1 MRWQQRVFPGVE
13 FDRFIAD
20 VERLSGT
27 HAVKHEMHE
36 MRMALLMVRRRG
48 GGMMDAPET
57 GACSAA
63 GANARVLSTCHIP
76 SQEAKVAAQ
85 PPESAAEAQDSTAA
99 APADDPE
106 LDLAIDEEAEDEEDL
121 LALLS
126 EPMDAEAP
134 DGGTQGHTQE
144 DLALP
149 EDDMLGSLPPEAYA
163 AALEDDDDEMALER
177 ALAEA

>member
-1 MRWQQRVFPGVE
+1 M
-13 FDRFIAD
+13 D
-20 VERLSGT
+20 VL
-27 HAVKHEMHE
+27 
-36 MRMALLMVRRRG
+36 
-48 GGMMDAPET
+48 ET

-63 GANARVLSTCHIP
+63 GAIVPGLSTCHIA
-76 SQEAKVAAQ
+76 SQEAKAAVQ
-85 PPESAAEAQDSTAA
+85 PPEPAAEAPDSTAA
-99 APADDPE
+99 APADGPE

-121 LALLS
+121 LALLA

-134 DGGTQGHTQE
+134 DGGTQGPTQE

>member
-1 MRWQQRVFPGVE
+1 
-13 FDRFIAD
+13 
-20 VERLSGT
+20 
-27 HAVKHEMHE
+27 
-36 MRMALLMVRRRG
+36 
-48 GGMMDAPET
+48 MDALEK
-57 GACSAA
+57 GVCSAA
-63 GANARVLSTCHIP
+63 DAHARVLSSCRIV
-76 SQEAKVAAQ
+76 SQEAKAAVQ
-85 PPESAAEAQDSTAA
+85 PPEPAAEAPDSTAA

-121 LALLS
+121 LALLA
-126 EPMDAEAP
+126 EPMDAEAA
-134 DGGTQGHTQE
+134 DDRTQGNTQE

>member
-1 MRWQQRVFPGVE
+1 M
-13 FDRFIAD
+13 D
-20 VERLSGT
+20 VL
-27 HAVKHEMHE
+27 
-36 MRMALLMVRRRG
+36 
-48 GGMMDAPET
+48 ET

-63 GANARVLSTCHIP
+63 CAIVHGLSSCHIA
-76 SQEAKVAAQ
+76 SQEAKATVQ
-85 PPESAAEAQDSTAA
+85 PPEPAAEAPDSTAA

-106 LDLAIDEEAEDEEDL
+106 LDLAIDEEAEAEEDL
-121 LALLS
+121 LALLA

-134 DGGTQGHTQE
+134 DGGTQGHTQEE